1 MYQIM
6 ELKNMNTEEAAALCM
21 QEYVEESER
30 VGNMPPIDGEI
41 KEALKKTIEWVKT
54 LPYGKA
60 LLYGE
65 KLVGFVAFVGPIE
78 GFHGVAKGAFSP
90 LGASAFAGRDRKKAV
105 TLLLEAVGAELIR
118 DEVYSIAMS
127 RYTGNREVNEALCL
141 NSFGIRCSDAI
152 LNLQD
157 YPFEEDRSILLI
169 EELQEATRWEVAPLY
184 EELVGHLAKGPCFF
198 PTRKNQI
205 ERWFENSGLRIWAA
219 RKVGRVVGYM
229 AVCDEAETFL
239 ANRSDVINIC
249 GAYVLPEYRHTG
261 VAKQLLDTVARESM
275 EEGYRYFGVDY
286 ETVNPTALRFWTKYF
301 APYTYSF
308 IRRIDERIGHYESR

>member
-1 MYQIM
+1 MYQII
-6 ELKNMNTEEAAALCM
+6 ELKNMNVEEAAALCM
-21 QEYVEESER
+21 QEYMEESKSIR
-30 VGNMPPIDGEI
+30 NMPPIDGER
-41 KEALKKTIEWVKT
+41 EDAFAGTIEWVKT

-60 LLYGE
+60 LLYEE

-78 GFHGVAKGAFSP
+78 GLHGVAKGAFSP
-90 LGASAFAGRDRKKAV
+90 LGASAFAGKDRRKTV

-127 RYTGNREVNEALCL
+127 RYTGNKEVNEALCL

-152 LNLQD
+152 LSLQD
-157 YPFEEDRSILLI
+157 YSFDEGECALLI
-169 EELQEATRWEVAPLY
+169 EELQGTIRWEVAPLY
-184 EELVGHLAKGPCFF
+184 EELIGHLVKGPCFF

-205 ERWFENSGLRIWAA
+205 ERWFENSGLRIFAA
-219 RKVGRVVGYM
+219 RKDGRVVGYM

-249 GAYVLPEYRHTG
+249 GAYVLPEYRHMG
-261 VAKQLLDTVARESM
+261 VAKQLLDTVAKESM
-275 EEGYRYFGVDY
+275 EEGYRYLGVDY
-286 ETVNPTALRFWTKYF
+286 ETVNPTALRFWTKNF